1 MRVRAAIDGYE
12 ISNAC
17 LVDGLEI
24 DQDSTQAISTCSFS
38 VIQAYGVGRYDSAR
52 YSQAAFVYEWEL
64 REWAELEFWDQDTS
78 EILFAGYIQSIER
91 QAEAQHLRYRV
102 ECSDWGILFDRAL
115 VTQTWPAGTPDSTI
129 VGDLIAY
136 VPGFTAG
143 TIVTQVGDIGEFEAK
158 DARARDILDN
168 LCELTG
174 GEWNVGYDGRVN
186 YYRQGSIVAPFA
198 LSDHPETPGAE
209 PYQLLDFGSDFA
221 DAANRI
227 VVLGAVTDEGEV
239 RATAEHGASQAQYGV
254 LSASVIDRNL
264 ADQTTAE
271 LLAQSEVA
279 VRALP
284 KPTITAAV
292 WTPGLTRGMT
302 VDIEALKYG
311 VSASLILR
319 KLHIAIAAPD
329 RSRAVA
335 FGHTIKYTATLG
347 WRPPDIVYS
356 LRRMQR
362 RPVERTKAPA
372 ALVPPGSIEADDFAA
387 GLEPVRVVSSLPALP
402 DPAFSDTAVV
412 LWTNAPGGPQ
422 LYRRTG
428 NSWTDYLDAA
438 SIEGQLQTAQFAPG
452 SITSTILADGSVVT
466 AKIPAGAITAPQMG
480 PGAVTT
486 PALAPGAVTGPAIA
500 SSAITAGNIAA
511 DAIQAHHLTTGAV
524 TADAVAANAI
534 TATAISAGAITAT
547 ALAAGSVTAN
557 AVAAN
562 AIYAEALQ
570 ANSVKAQALA
580 ANSVTAGKIAALAVT
595 AGNLAADSVT
605 AGTIAA
611 GAVRAGNIAA
621 DAITSGT
628 IAAGAVVVGKLGPGA
643 VTPGTLA
650 AEAVTANAI
659 KAGTIDSS
667 KLSAVEIAVGFGFDK
682 PGRIG
687 VYNTSLSMVALLG
700 DLAGAGAGAYGIW
713 AKVGGFGGSNYTTA
727 AFYTDAAGSAFLRN
741 ANFTVTSGSNLVS
754 ITPTTVDPTYGSL
767 SVRVA
772 DAANGAS
779 LVSRGLILYEGSTK
793 IASLNRAPGG
803 AWGEL
808 VLGSGSTTIIASG
821 GDGTV
826 RADGGF
832 TSGGNTGQTEAV
844 VISGVTLRF
853 HKGIYIGH

>member
-1 MRVRAAIDGYE
+1 MRVRAAIDGHE
-12 ISNAC
+12 ISSAC

-24 DQDSTQAISTCSFS
+24 DQDSTQAISTAAFA
-38 VIQAYGVGRYDSAR
+38 VVQAYGVGRYDVAR
-52 YSQAAFVYEWEL
+52 YSEAAFVYEWEL
-64 REWAELEFWDQDTS
+64 REWAEIEFWDQDTS
-78 EILFAGYIQSIER
+78 QILFAGYIQSIER
-91 QAEAQHLRYRV
+91 KAEAQHLRYQV
-102 ECSDWGILFDRAL
+102 QCSDWAILFDRAL

-129 VGDLIAY
+129 VSDLIAH

-158 DARARDILDN
+158 DARARDVLDN

-174 GEWNVGYDGRVN
+174 GEWNVGYDGKVN
-186 YYRQGSIVAPFA
+186 YYQQGSIVAPFA

-209 PYQLLDFGSDFA
+209 PYQLIDFGSDFG
-221 DAANRI
+221 DAANRV
-227 VVLGAVTDEGEV
+227 VVLGAVTDDGEV

-264 ADQTTAE
+264 TDQTTAD
-271 LLAQSEVA
+271 LLAESEVA

-292 WTPGLTRGMT
+292 FTPGLTRGMT
-302 VDIEALKYG
+302 VDVEALKYG

-329 RSRAVA
+329 RSRAIA
-335 FGHTIKYTATLG
+335 FGHAIKYTATLG

-387 GLEPVRVVSSLPALP
+387 GLEPVRVVASLPALP

-412 LWTNAPGGPQ
+412 LWKNAPGGPQ

-428 NSWTDYLDAA
+428 NTWTDYLDAA
-438 SIEGQLQTAQFAPG
+438 AIEGQLHTSQFAPG

-480 PGAVTT
+480 PGAVTA

-500 SSAITAGNIAA
+500 AGSVTAGNIAA
-511 DAIQAHHLTTGAV
+511 NSILAGHLTAGAV
-524 TADAVAANAI
+524 TADKVAANAI
-534 TATAISAGAITAT
+534 TATAISAGAVTAT
-547 ALAAGSVTAN
+547 AIAAGSVTAN
-557 AVAAN
+557 AIAAN
-562 AIYAEALQ
+562 AIYAEAIQSNAVRTQHLI
-570 ANSVKAQALA
+570 ANA
-580 ANSVTAGKIAALAVT
+580 VTAGKIAALAVV
-595 AGNLAADSVT
+595 AGNLAADAVT

-667 KLSAVEIAVGFGFDK
+667 KLSAVEIAVGYGFDK

-687 VYNTSLSMVALLG
+687 VYNTSFSMVALLG
-700 DLAGAGAGAYGIW
+700 DLSGAGLSAYGVW
-713 AKVGGFGGSNYTTA
+713 AKVGGFGGSNYATA

-741 ANFTVTSGSNLVS
+741 ANFTVTSGTNVVS

-772 DAANGAS
+772 DAANAAS
-779 LVSRGLILYEGSTK
+779 IVSRGVILYEGSTK
-793 IASLNRAPGG
+793 IASFNRAPGG
-803 AWGEL
+803 AWGEM
-808 VLGSGSTTIIASG
+808 VVGSGGTTIIISG

-832 TSGGNTGQTEAV
+832 TSGGNTGQTETFVAGG
-844 VISGVTLRF
+844 ITFRF